1 MKFMVMVR
9 ADVGTER
16 GDMPTR
22 ELLEAMMKFNQEMI
36 DAGVMVSGDGLRPSS
51 RNAARIT
58 FRGGERIVTDG
69 PFAETK
75 ELIAGYWIIDVPSFE
90 DAINWMKR
98 CPDPQTGG
106 ESVLEIRQVVL
117 PEDFGEQFTP
127 DMQEWEEKQRALE
140 EGRR

>member
-9 ADVGTER
+9 ADKGTER
-16 GDMPTR
+16 GDMPTA
-22 ELLEAMMKFNQEMI
+22 ELLEAMMAFNQELI

-58 FRGGERIVTDG
+58 FRGDERIVTDG

-75 ELIAGYWIIDVPSFE
+75 ELIAGYWGIDVPSFQ
-90 DAINWMKR
+90 DAVDWMKR
-98 CPDPQTGG
+98 CPDPQTGD
-106 ESVLEIRQVVL
+106 ESVLEIRQFVL

-127 DMQEWEEKQRALE
+127 AMQEWEDKMRAVA
-140 EGRR
+140 EGR